1 MRFSCVVFS
10 AFALAI
16 LFGSPA
22 ARAWTIDSQSGNNN
36 DGTARFADP
45 DQDVDKLTDPG
56 AGNLSAPTVSFGVR
70 QTDSLYSRRNPFG
83 NTRMDPPPALH
94 GDDSH
99 LFWGNSRYR

>member
-56 AGNLSAPTVSFGVR
+56 ASVRANSFARRQANGLAVLAQKPVR
-70 QTDSLYSRRNPFG
+70 KHSDRPAAGASRR
-83 NTRMDPPPALH
+83 
-94 GDDSH
+94 
-99 LFWGNSRYR
+99 